1 MSININHPTFVLFLE
16 SVTSNILSHVQLD
29 GYFSFSKEKKIST
42 QYVILTIM
50 KNSMNVSTKLTDAD
64 LKTFV
69 VILWNKNE
77 HMENYEMAG
86 ALKDISEN
94 FDIINDFIK
103 SNRDVVKKVR
113 KPRETNEKN

>member
-1 MSININHPTFVLFLE
+1 MSININHPTFLLFLE
-16 SVTSNILSHVQLD
+16 SVTNNILSHVQIEN
-29 GYFSFSKEKKIST
+29 YFSFSQEKKIST

-50 KNSMNVSTKLTDAD
+50 KNSMNVSSKLTDAD

-94 FDIINDFIK
+94 FDIINEFIK
-103 SNRDVVKKVR
+103 TNRDVSKKIR
-113 KPRETNEKN
+113 KHKQPNDKN